1 MSRQPTYY
9 AAPAAPR
16 YSNGQGTSS
25 AFSAS
30 ANPNEDWTKISD
42 LAERRRIQN
51 RIAQRNYRKKLKRR
65 LEDLER
71 RAASA
76 SASPPQ
82 MHEELDTT
90 QSEYHE
96 DGHIDGHYLPLTDVS
111 ELERQQSPELGSN
124 QYMPHHEDRNAMFTH
139 QYTRQLSTSP
149 PPLSYSTYPTS
160 EHIVYPSY
168 PQHTP
173 HHAMPLT
180 SAELPL
186 HAHYLPP
193 LPTMLP
199 SMSSC
204 SSSIKQEGIYAEE
217 EMMNPFNMSYGS
229 MAGMDI
235 PTSQPYHD
243 SNPHVTLP
251 NDFFQF
257 Q

>member
-1 MSRQPTYY
+1 MSRQQTYY

-30 ANPNEDWTKISD
+30 ANPNEDWTQISD

-82 MHEELDTT
+82 MHEELDRT
-90 QSEYHE
+90 QSEHQE
-96 DGHIDGHYLPLTDVS
+96 DGCFDAQYLPITDS
-111 ELERQQSPELGSN
+111 AEIDRQHSPELLTSH
-124 QYMPHHEDRNAMFTH
+124 YIPHQEDRNAMFSH

-149 PPLSYSTYPTS
+149 PPLSYSTYPAS

-193 LPTMLP
+193 LPTTLP
-199 SMSSC
+199 SMSSY
-204 SSSIKQEGIYAEE
+204 SSSIKQEGMYVEE
-217 EMMNPFNMSYGS
+217 EMMNPFNMNYGS
-229 MAGMDI
+229 MAGMEI
-235 PTSQPYHD
+235 PTSQPYQD

-251 NDFFQF
+251 YDSLRFQ
-257 Q
+257 

>member
-1 MSRQPTYY
+1 MC
-9 AAPAAPR
+9 
-16 YSNGQGTSS
+16 
-25 AFSAS
+25 
-30 ANPNEDWTKISD
+30 DWNSEKLTLQIG
-42 LAERRRIQN
+42 
-51 RIAQRNYRKKLKRR
+51 KKLKRR

-82 MHEELDTT
+82 MHEELDGTR
-90 QSEYHE
+90 SEHQE
-96 DGHIDGHYLPLTDVS
+96 EGHMDEHYLTMTNGS
-111 ELERQQSPELGSN
+111 EMNRQQSPEHLSSHYN
-124 QYMPHHEDRNAMFTH
+124 SHHEDRNAMFTH

-149 PPLSYSTYPTS
+149 PPLSYSTFPAS

-193 LPTMLP
+193 LPTTLP
-199 SMSSC
+199 SMSSY
-204 SSSIKQEGIYAEE
+204 SGSIKQEGLYVEE

-235 PTSQPYHD
+235 PTSQPYQD

-251 NDFFQF
+251 DDFFSF